1 MYKSKKVETKITIR
15 YGKVLA
21 LSTNIFFS
29 ARGRLGGKFKFKLE
43 TAIIKY
49 SGLI

>member
-1 MYKSKKVETKITIR
+1 MTIR

-29 ARGRLGGKFKFKLE
+29 ARGHLGVQDPLLE
-43 TAIIKY
+43 PPAVIWIL
-49 SGLI
+49 SEVESWNLNRR